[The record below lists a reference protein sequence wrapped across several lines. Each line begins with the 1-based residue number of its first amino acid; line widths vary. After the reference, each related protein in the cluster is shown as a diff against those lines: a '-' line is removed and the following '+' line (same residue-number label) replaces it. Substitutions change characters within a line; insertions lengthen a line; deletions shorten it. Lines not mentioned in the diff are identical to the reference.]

1 MCENGK
7 VNTVLA
13 KGQIFPLIFRSLL
26 KILILNH
33 LLLSLRD
40 CSLRMNYGLHL
51 QTLSWIAENLTRL
64 VKDKKIRHIRKTHHS
79 ALLRDVFLCVQ
90 V

>member
-1 MCENGK
+1 M
-7 VNTVLA
+7 
-13 KGQIFPLIFRSLL
+13 IFRSLL

-33 LLLSLRD
+33 LLLTLLD

-79 ALLRDVFLCVQ
+79 ALLCDVFLCVR